1 MDVVILALNLNLTFY
16 FTPTLNIVQT
26 VKDLVFKFKD
36 VNSDMVRYSEI
47 IVIIINLIKVPFSV
61 IQTAI

>member
-47 IVIIINLIKVPFSV
+47 IIIIINLDKVTFSV
-61 IQTAI
+61 I